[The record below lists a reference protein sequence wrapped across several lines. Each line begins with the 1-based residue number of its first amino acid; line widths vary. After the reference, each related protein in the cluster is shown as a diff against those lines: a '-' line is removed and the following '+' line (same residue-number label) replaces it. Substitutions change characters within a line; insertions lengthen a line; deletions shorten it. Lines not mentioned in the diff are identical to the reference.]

1 MQVFHGSYM
10 EIDEIDLSKAQP
22 NRDFGQGFYV
32 TKYRNQ
38 AESWAKNIGRKYDN
52 DGFVTEFSY
61 YDSALTEHLCKIKR
75 FDSYNE
81 EWLDFV
87 VMNRNPL
94 SPKPAHE
101 FDIVEGPVADD
112 KVQRTLTRYLNGKIS
127 KEKFLKMLSYH
138 GPTHQIC
145 FCTMRS
151 LLVLEKEPDDRLFM
165 IEDIAEQIVEQLMSD
180 NTINETQAAEF
191 LYMSA
196 TFTRLAD
203 KNTELYKQQWEEIYT
218 MLKKELEIMKLN
230 AQ

>member
-1 MQVFHGSYM
+1 MQVFHGSYTV
-10 EIDEIDLSKAQP
+10 IDEIDLSKAQP

-32 TKYRNQ
+32 TKYREQ
-38 AESWAKNIGRKYDN
+38 AESWAKNIGNKYDS

-61 YDSALTEHLCKIKR
+61 YDSALTEHLCKVKH

-87 VMNRNPL
+87 VMNRSSL
-94 SPKPAHE
+94 SLKPAHD

-138 GPTHQIC
+138 GLTHQIC

-151 LLVLEKEPDDRLFM
+151 LLVLEKKPDDRLFM

-180 NTINETQAAEF
+180 NAIDETQAAEL

-203 KNTELYKQQWEEIYT
+203 KNTELYKQPWQEIYE
-218 MLKKELEIMKLN
+218 MLKTELEIVKN
-230 AQ
+230 